1 MLWALSYVFG
11 CRSLSSKPFLIDN
24 IIVSLDTMHNAMRI
38 TYITAGA
45 GGMFCG
51 SCFHDNTLVATL
63 IAQGH
68 DALLVPTYTPIR
80 TDEPDVSQKRIF
92 FGGVNVFLEQHVP
105 LFRHTPRAI
114 DRLFNSRR
122 LLRWA
127 GRFAAKTR
135 AEDLG
140 DLTVSVLKGEHGYQA
155 KEVTKLVDWLESE
168 IRPEIVNLT
177 NVLLSGLVHELKR
190 RLKVP
195 VLATL
200 QGDDVFLEALPEAP
214 REQAMQLIRDHCR
227 EIDGFIAT
235 SAYYADFMA
244 DYLSIPRG
252 KIHVVYPGLNLDGHS
267 LLSGPRESSE
277 PTGGNLAS
285 ATRPLTIGYFARI
298 CPEKGLH
305 VLADAFLILKKMS
318 DTPACRLRVSGWLG
332 ENQRP
337 FLDDI
342 RHRLK
347 RNGLED
353 SFEHVESPDHASKVQ
368 FLQSLDVLSVPTTYR
383 EPKGLY
389 VLEALANGIP
399 VVQPRHGS
407 FPELIEKTGGGLL
420 VNPSDPEDLAQGL
433 KQLLTDHKLRDSLG
447 RKGKEAVHR
456 DHSAAMMA
464 EQTLEVYGK
473 YRHA

>member
-1 MLWALSYVFG
+1 
-11 CRSLSSKPFLIDN
+11 
-24 IIVSLDTMHNAMRI
+24 MRI

-80 TDEPDVSQKRIF
+80 TDEPDVSEKRIF

-105 LFRHTPRAI
+105 LFRHTPRVL
-114 DRLFNSRR
+114 DRLLNSRR
-122 LLRWA
+122 LLQWA
-127 GRFAAKTR
+127 GKFAAKTR

-177 NVLLSGLVHELKR
+177 NVLLSGLVHELRR

-195 VLATL
+195 ILATL
-200 QGDDVFLEALPEAP
+200 QGDDVFLEALPEEP
-214 REQAMQLIRDHCR
+214 KQKAMQLIRDHCR
-227 EIDGFIAT
+227 EMDGFIAT

-252 KIHVVYPGLNLDGHS
+252 KIHVVYPGLNLAGHS
-267 LLSGPRESSE
+267 PLSGGRQHPEVFGDN
-277 PTGGNLAS
+277 T
-285 ATRPLTIGYFARI
+285 TRPFTIGYFARI

-318 DTPACRLRVSGWLG
+318 DVPPCRLRVSGWLG
-332 ENQRP
+332 ENQRG
-337 FLDDI
+337 FLNDI
-342 RHRLK
+342 RQRLTK
-347 RNGLED
+347 GGFQD
-353 SFEHVESPDHASKVQ
+353 AFEHVESPDHVTKVQ
-368 FLQSLDVLSVPTTYR
+368 FLQRLDVLSVPTTYR

-420 VNPSDPEDLAQGL
+420 VHPNDPEDLARGL
-433 KQLLTDHKLRDSLG
+433 KRLLTDHDLRHGLG
-447 RKGKEAVHR
+447 QKGKEAVHR

-464 EQTLEVYGK
+464 ERTMEVYGK